1 MMEFQKSSRVK
12 KEILEIT
19 VFMVYMLNKVIMLFE
34 FLSAL
39 LTKHKEVII
48 VFLSGFINYI
58 LHNPVSFS
66 QVSGKSNI

>member
-12 KEILEIT
+12 IEILEIT
-19 VFMVYMLNKVIMLFE
+19 VFMVYVFNKVIMFFE

-39 LTKHKEVII
+39 LTKRKKVII
-48 VFLSGFINYI
+48 VFWSGFINYI

-66 QVSGKSNI
+66 